1 MYRYTEYTCMREEVT
16 RMRRMTLICKE
27 VTSTCVARV
36 YACDARRVARGE
48 RMYMHAHMQR
58 GDEHATRVCIR
69 REEGRAAQKNACVG
83 EDVYIL
89 VV

>member
-1 MYRYTEYTCMREEVT
+1 
-16 RMRRMTLICKE
+16 MRRMTLICKE

-58 GDEHATRVCIR
+58 GDEHATRHAR
-69 REEGRAAQKNACVG
+69 MHSTRGGLRAAQKNACVG